1 VCVEERERERERGY
15 PAGVVEVSLV
25 YIVSVLE
32 WVRVCEDECVC
43 VLKGGRERERAHVQ
57 D

>member
-1 VCVEERERERERGY
+1 MCVEERERERERGY

-43 VLKGGRERERAHVQ
+43 VLKRGREMRAHVQ